1 MLKITTI
8 QESGRDVL
16 LKLEGK
22 ITEQWAALLDG
33 ECRAY
38 LRQNKAVYLDCSHVS
53 TSMDGASR
61 SSMRFPC
68 TCHPGER
75 SGPCDGAAPDWR
87 PIMNVDTFIVTES
100 MSHRMVAGRKP
111 ELSQSAAVANREVAL
126 LARLR
131 QGDEGAFDEVVTRH
145 HSALI
150 RMAMGYVADREVA
163 EEVVQDTWMVVIEKL
178 GRFEGRSSLRTWIFG
193 IMIHKAKDRGVREK
207 RHTTFSSFESAD
219 DDGDEAIDPSR
230 FHQSGEWAGHWA
242 FPPQPWDDQTPEK
255 LLASQQAVTAM
266 NRAIEVLP
274 RTLKD
279 VLILRDVEGV
289 EAKEVCHILKITETN
304 LYVRLHRARERVRQA
319 VETYLEGRPSAV

>member
-1 MLKITTI
+1 
-8 QESGRDVL
+8 
-16 LKLEGK
+16 
-22 ITEQWAALLDG
+22 
-33 ECRAY
+33 
-38 LRQNKAVYLDCSHVS
+38 
-53 TSMDGASR
+53 
-61 SSMRFPC
+61 
-68 TCHPGER
+68 
-75 SGPCDGAAPDWR
+75 
-87 PIMNVDTFIVTES
+87 MNVEISGVTES
-100 MSHRMVAGRKP
+100 MSHRMVASRKP
-111 ELSQSAAVANREVAL
+111 ELNSSATVANGKVAL

-131 QGDEGAFDEVVTRH
+131 QGDERAFDELVTRH

-163 EEVVQDTWMVVIEKL
+163 EEVVQDTWMVVIEGL

-219 DDGDEAIDPSR
+219 DDGDDATDPSW

-255 LLASQQAVTAM
+255 LLASQQAITAM
-266 NRAIEVLP
+266 NRAIEALP

-289 EAKEVCHILKITETN
+289 EAKEVCNILKITETN

-319 VETYLEGRPSAV
+319 VEAYLVGRKPTM